1 MFSDAQSQLKSAEI
15 LPGCRYHK
23 AGAVILREL
32 LKRESIPFPD
42 YDRIGDHATARKL
55 LETNV
60 VAFHRVS
67 PHYTFQSTVMKRFCE
82 ENSALWEE
90 NEQVV
95 SM

>member
-32 LKRESIPFPD
+32 LKREFLN
-42 YDRIGDHATARKL
+42 YDKIGDYTIECKL

-60 VAFHRVS
+60 VAFHHVS
-67 PHYTFQSTVMKRFCE
+67 LHYTFQSTVMKRFCE
-82 ENSALWEE
+82 ENSALWEGK
-90 NEQVV
+90 
-95 SM
+95 